1 MWLHGTNQVINKFRI
16 SRDIQGIN
24 TGSNSCQDLIYFT
37 DSTDLSGDYANAAA
51 NKLYFGDHNGWV
63 KKMDRMAEQYNS
75 LIDKNQFDDADKIME
90 ELEILEQNLQESKSG
105 HCIYA
110 VYLEPQNAMT
120 IDFKGREWGGER
132 TEDVLRLARQ
142 RKVDAL
148 FIKNVIDRVSM
159 MEKGQPMKM
168 AVVFDESIISPAFGY
183 APKGITPD
191 MLRPSYEYDRDNSL
205 G

>member
-16 SRDIQGIN
+16 SQEIQGAN
-24 TGSNSCQDLIYFT
+24 TGSNSCQGLIYFT
-37 DSTDLSGDYANAAA
+37 DSTILSDDYADAAA

-63 KKMDRMAEQYNS
+63 EKMDNMAEQYNS
-75 LIDKNQFDDADKIME
+75 LMNNNQFDDADKVME
-90 ELEILEQNLQESKSG
+90 DLELLEQNLQESKSG
-105 HCIYA
+105 QCIYA
-110 VYLEPQNAMT
+110 IYLEPKNAMT
-120 IDFKGREWGGER
+120 IDFKGREWGGDR

-148 FIKNVIDRVSM
+148 FVKNVIDRVSM
-159 MEKGQPMKM
+159 LEKGQPMKM
-168 AVVFDESIISPAFGY
+168 AVVFDESIISPAIGY

-191 MLRPSYEYDRDNSL
+191 MLRPSREYGRENSL